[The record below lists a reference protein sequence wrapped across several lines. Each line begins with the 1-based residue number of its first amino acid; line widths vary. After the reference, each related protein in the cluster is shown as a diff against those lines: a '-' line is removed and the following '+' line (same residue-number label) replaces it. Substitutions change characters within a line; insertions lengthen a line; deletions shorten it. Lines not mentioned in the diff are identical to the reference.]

1 MGLGSSCRSLGAAEE
16 EEEEGC
22 VGGGIASA
30 SRGLLPGETS
40 RTGGPAFGSNL
51 KVLALQGEDVDG
63 HGGPRLN
70 RVLRHLK
77 GNVLVAVIAHVNP
90 ERVLL
95 VLASEEEEKGDRS
108 TSASSPSG
116 VLRRPFLPGS
126 PPKPGPDHRRCRSRG
141 GEARPYLGGNLL
153 GPLVPLSFRRWGRH
167 GSPSQSLLSSQSGSP
182 SLASCLPAARPKA
195 YGLPARTDLL
205 RVPQRTSSSG
215 RNSFS
220 LWGVAKMCFVHAP
233 FCPRIDT
240 GIRQIETGQLCE
252 PRAVEK
258 PSQFLMR
265 DVTMANT
272 SKMNERPPSHR
283 NCQSAG
289 GGRRRSSSKRKGRG
303 VHAPLDQGA
312 DMKDKKKVRREA
324 GRQAGVEAH
333 KATQDTRRLSLRA
346 S

>member
-1 MGLGSSCRSLGAAEE
+1 MGLGSSCRSLGAAE

-40 RTGGPAFGSNL
+40 RTGGPALGSNL

-95 VLASEEEEKGDRS
+95 VLASEEEEEGDRS

-116 VLRRPFLPGS
+116 GLRRPFLPGF
-126 PPKPGPDHRRCRSRG
+126 PPKPGPEHRRCRSRG

-220 LWGVAKMCFVHAP
+220 LWGVVKMCFVHAP

-272 SKMNERPPSHR
+272 SKTNR
-283 NCQSAG
+283 NCQHRG
-289 GGRRRSSSKRKGRG
+289 GEAPIVVKAHGNGG
-303 VHAPLDQGA
+303 NAPLDQGA